1 MKENKVSIQINRPAS
16 EVFDFT
22 INPAN
27 TSKWIESI
35 EKEETNEWPVKIGS
49 VYRNVDAVGKW
60 DEYTLAGLEKNKLF
74 ELASREGGY
83 HVQYTYTSVSDQI
96 SMLEYFEWMDEGEL
110 ENPFSQEALNNL
122 KIVIELTA
130 SNFLV

>member
-83 HVQYTYTSVSDQI
+83 HVQYTYTSIPIPRFQTRSRCLNILNGWTKVSWRI
-96 SMLEYFEWMDEGEL
+96 PS
-110 ENPFSQEALNNL
+110 L
-122 KIVIELTA
+122 KKY
-130 SNFLV
+130 